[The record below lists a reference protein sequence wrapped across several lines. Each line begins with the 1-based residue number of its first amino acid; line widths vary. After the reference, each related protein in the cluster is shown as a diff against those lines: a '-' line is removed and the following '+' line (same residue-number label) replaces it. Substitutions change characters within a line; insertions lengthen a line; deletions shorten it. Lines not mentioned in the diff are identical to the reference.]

1 MMNCFLI
8 KLFLEKMIMKNLS
21 TQIQHF
27 NKQHLM
33 ITLKETTE
41 RYYLGQNKM
50 FKMLIKAMEL
60 LILVTDLCL

>member
-1 MMNCFLI
+1 
-8 KLFLEKMIMKNLS
+8 MKNLS